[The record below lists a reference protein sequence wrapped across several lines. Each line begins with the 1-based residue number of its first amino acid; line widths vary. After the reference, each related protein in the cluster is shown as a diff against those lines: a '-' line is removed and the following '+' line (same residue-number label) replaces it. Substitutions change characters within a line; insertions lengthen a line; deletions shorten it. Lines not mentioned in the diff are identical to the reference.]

1 MKIPQ
6 STAASERVVLVGVT
20 FKRAKR
26 IPAHML
32 AAQGQDSLD
41 ELVEL
46 ARSAGADV
54 AGTIHQ
60 VRDAADSATLVGRGK
75 LDEIRAEATAHKAA
89 LVIFDGNLTPMQQRN
104 IEEATECRVID
115 RTQLILDIF
124 AKHARS
130 REGQL
135 QVELAQLNY
144 MLPRLTGKG
153 AAMSRLGGK
162 SGGGGSGGAGGGA
175 GRIGV
180 RGPGEKKLETDRR
193 RIRDRISKIQKA
205 IDEVRKQRSLRRDA
219 RNAVPL
225 GTVALVGYTNAGKST
240 LFNALSHAEVLVSSR
255 MFATLDP
262 TIRAIRLP
270 SNRRVLVSDTVG
282 FIRDLPKGLL
292 AAFRATLEEVQE
304 AAVILHVSDVS
315 NPHHD
320 ELDEEVD
327 KILRE
332 LGVSDRPIL
341 RVLNKTDLLSPLL
354 KETLES
360 SVSRAGG
367 SGPIL
372 VSAKTGKGIDELLRR
387 VDAALP
393 IDPVVT
399 LSLRLPM
406 TDGRTLALVHATGKV
421 LHSIVEDS
429 HMRMVAEVPE
439 SIARR
444 LRLSRYLVS
453 GTPAPRSA

>member
-1 MKIPQ
+1 
-6 STAASERVVLVGVT
+6 
-20 FKRAKR
+20 
-26 IPAHML
+26 
-32 AAQGQDSLD
+32 
-41 ELVEL
+41 
-46 ARSAGADV
+46 
-54 AGTIHQ
+54 
-60 VRDAADSATLVGRGK
+60 
-75 LDEIRAEATAHKAA
+75 
-89 LVIFDGNLTPMQQRN
+89 
-104 IEEATECRVID
+104 
-115 RTQLILDIF
+115 
-124 AKHARS
+124 
-130 REGQL
+130 
-135 QVELAQLNY
+135 
-144 MLPRLTGKG
+144 
-153 AAMSRLGGK
+153 MSRLGGK

-193 RIRDRISKIQKA
+193 RIRDRIAKIKKA

-262 TIRAIRLP
+262 TIRAVRLP

-292 AAFRATLEEVQE
+292 TAFRATLEEVQE

-327 KILRE
+327 KILGE
-332 LGVSDRPIL
+332 LGVNGRPIL
-341 RVLNKTDLLSPLL
+341 RVLNKVDLLSPLL

-360 SVSRAGG
+360 SVARANGA
-367 SGPIL
+367 GPVL

-387 VDAALP
+387 DRCATADRSGRHALASNADDRRPHARADSRDGQSAAFHRRRFAHANGRRSP
-393 IDPVVT
+393 RIHRAPPAAEPV
-399 LSLRLPM
+399 SGQRLV
-406 TDGRTLALVHATGKV
+406 G
-421 LHSIVEDS
+421 
-429 HMRMVAEVPE
+429 
-439 SIARR
+439 
-444 LRLSRYLVS
+444 
-453 GTPAPRSA
+453 GTPAPHFA